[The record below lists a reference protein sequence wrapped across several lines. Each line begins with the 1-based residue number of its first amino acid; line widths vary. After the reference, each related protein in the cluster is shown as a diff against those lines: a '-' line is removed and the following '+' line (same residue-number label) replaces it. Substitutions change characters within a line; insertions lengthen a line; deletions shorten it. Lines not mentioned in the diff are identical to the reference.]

1 MSDTY
6 TFAWLVLLIA
16 GVGLVALLSNRL
28 TERIKIPAPLLV
40 LVAAAMSVN
49 AIPVPHAPPERL
61 VERLV
66 TVALICILFDG
77 GLHMGWPKFRIAA
90 APIAVVGV
98 LGTFLTAA
106 AAAAFIHYTFGLSWY
121 LALLVATAISPTDP
135 AVVFSV
141 LGQREVQGRS
151 GTILEGESGA
161 NDPVGIAL
169 MASLITAGGLSA
181 GAFGHIAG
189 QFLLQMGIGVV
200 IGVLGGR
207 LLLWFIRA
215 VPLPSEGLYPLR
227 TLACAFILFGAATLA
242 HGSGFLAVF
251 VAGILLGDEHAPYKR
266 EIEHF
271 HTALASLGEIVAF
284 AVLGLTVDLNELSHA
299 DVWVPG
305 LVIGAVLAVVIRP
318 LFVGLCL
325 IPARLKPNERTFVL
339 FAGLKGAVP
348 ILLGGFILAAHVDQA
363 PRLYGIVVIVVAFS
377 VLIQGSLVPTVAGWL
392 HLPMRVSTPE
402 PWALGVRLAEEP
414 EGVHRLTVAVGAPA
428 DGYRIADLPGL
439 PQDARIALVVRDDQL
454 LLVKADTRLRAG
466 DQLLIIAA
474 PELHDPLVATFV
486 DVAGPTTTPEPGS

>member
-6 TFAWLVLLIA
+6 TFARLVLLIA
-16 GVGLVALLSNRL
+16 GVGLLALLSNRL

-40 LVAAAMSVN
+40 LVAAAIAVN
-49 AIPVPHAPPERL
+49 AIPDLHEPSERL

-66 TVALICILFDG
+66 TVALVGILFDG
-77 GLHMGWPKFRIAA
+77 GLHMGWPKFRTAA
-90 APIAVVGV
+90 APIAITGV

-106 AAAAFIHYTFGLSWY
+106 AAATFIHYAFGLSWY

-141 LGQREVQGRS
+141 LGRREVQGRS

-169 MASLITAGGLSA
+169 MASLISAGGLST
-181 GAFGHIAG
+181 GAFGHVAG
-189 QFLLQMGIGVV
+189 EFLLQMGVGAAIGIV
-200 IGVLGGR
+200 GGR
-207 LLLWFIRA
+207 LVLWFIRA

-251 VAGILLGDEHAPYKR
+251 VAGILLGDERAPYKR
-266 EIEHF
+266 EIERF
-271 HTALASLGEIVAF
+271 HSALASLGEIVAF
-284 AVLGLTVDLNELSHA
+284 IVLGLTVDLHELA
-299 DVWVPG
+299 KTDVWVPG
-305 LVIGAVLAVVIRP
+305 LVIGVVLALVIRP
-318 LFVGLCL
+318 LFVALCL
-325 IPARLKPNERTFVL
+325 VPARLKSNERNFVL

-377 VLIQGSLVPTVAGWL
+377 VLVQGSLVPAVAGWL
-392 HLPMRVSTPE
+392 QLPMRTSAPE
-402 PWALGVRLAEEP
+402 PWALGVRLTEEP
-414 EGVHRLTVAVGAPA
+414 EGVHRLTIGTGAPA
-428 DGYRIADLPGL
+428 DGHRIDDLPGL
-439 PQDARIALVVRDDQL
+439 PEDAWISLVVRDNQL
-454 LLVKADTRLRAG
+454 LPVTGDTPLQAG

-474 PELHDPLVATFV
+474 PESHEALVQTFV
-486 DVAGPTTTPEPGS
+486 ASSRTTTTADPDS